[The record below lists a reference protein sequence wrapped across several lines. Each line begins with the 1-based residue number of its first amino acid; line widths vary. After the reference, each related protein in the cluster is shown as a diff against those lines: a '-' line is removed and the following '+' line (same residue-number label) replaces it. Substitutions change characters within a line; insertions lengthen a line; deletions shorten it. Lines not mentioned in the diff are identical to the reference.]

1 MRSGVIYAMTK
12 AAMSQMTYNLACEWA
27 ADSIRI
33 NTIAP
38 WYIDTPLVQPVLK
51 NPEMLAQVFDRTP
64 MKRVGKPDE
73 VSSLAAFL
81 CLDSASY
88 ITGQVIAV
96 DGGFLRNGFF

>member
-1 MRSGVIYAMTK
+1 MRSGVVYAMTK
-12 AAMSQMTYNLACEWA
+12 AALSQMCYNLACEWA
-27 ADSIRI
+27 DDGIRV

-38 WYIDTPLVQPVLK
+38 WYINTPLVQPVLT
-51 NPEMLAQVFDRTP
+51 NPELFNLVIQRTP
-64 MKRVGKPDE
+64 MKRIGEVDE

-81 CLDSASY
+81 CMDHASY

>member
-1 MRSGVIYAMTK
+1 MKSGVVYAMTK
-12 AAMSQMTYNLACEWA
+12 AAMTQMTYNLACEWA
-27 ADSIRI
+27 LDRIRV

-51 NPEMLAQVFDRTP
+51 NPEALAQVFERTP
-64 MKRVGKPDE
+64 MKRVGKPEE

-81 CLDSASY
+81 CLDSASF

-96 DGGFLRNGFF
+96 DGGFLRNGFY